1 MRGMQIFGAKK
12 QGNGAGAAQQE
23 AWIRDGSTETFVR
36 DVLEASL
43 QVPVLVD
50 FWAPWCGPCRQL
62 GPLLEKLVR
71 QARGRI
77 SLVKI
82 NVDENPE
89 LAQRLRIQSIPTV
102 YAFLGGQPVA
112 GFAGAQPESQLRAF
126 IERLIGGPL
135 GADVEAELAAGRE
148 ALAAG
153 RAAEA
158 LAHFRRVLEQDPEQA
173 EAWSGLVRAAVALG
187 RLDDAEKFLEEG
199 RKIVGEKPLAGAK
212 AAIAI
217 AREAGELP
225 PQEELERRI
234 ADNPDDFEARS
245 RLATRLFLTGR
256 YDEAFDQLLH
266 IVRRDRS
273 WHDDGA
279 RRQLLRF
286 FEALGNDH
294 PAVRKGRTKLSS
306 LLFA

>member
-1 MRGMQIFGAKK
+1 MQIIGARTS
-12 QGNGAGAAQQE
+12 GNGAVAGREEQ
-23 AWIRDGSTETFVR
+23 WIRDGSIETFAQ
-36 DVLEASL
+36 DVLHASRE
-43 QVPVLVD
+43 VPVLVD

-77 SLVKI
+77 RLVKI

-89 LAQRLRIQSIPTV
+89 LAQQLRIQSIPTV

-135 GADVEAELAAGRE
+135 GADVESELVAGRE

-158 LAHFRRVLEQDPEQA
+158 LAHFRRVVEQDPERA
-173 EAWSGLVRAAVALG
+173 EAWSGIVRAAVALG
-187 RLDDAEKFLEEG
+187 RLNEAERYLAEG
-199 RKIVGEKPLAGAK
+199 TKVVGEKALAGAR
-212 AAIAI
+212 AAIGI
-217 AREAGELP
+217 AREAGELEP
-225 PQEELERRI
+225 LEELERRV
-234 ADNPDDFEARS
+234 AANPDDFEARS

-256 YDEAFDQLLH
+256 FDEAFDQLLD

-273 WHDDGA
+273 WKDDGA

-294 PAVRKGRTKLSS
+294 PAVRKGRMKLSS